1 MNRQQKRALG
11 HQTRKEGVPA
21 QASNTLVNMVQDL
34 QNTNQQVTRLFHAYR
49 NNFNSLVVLKETLER
64 KGLLTADDFKETERL
79 YKENSEQ
86 RDVRVKEIYKQNL
99 SDEEKV
105 ELCLKD
111 FTEYKH
117 GYEKQN
123 INPIKDLGVSPN
135 VVNDYIIQK
144 GFTGMTYHT
153 YATSLGVPENM
164 LSKVVLGQSKAPTP
178 TKESQADVEV

>member
-1 MNRQQKRALG
+1 MNRQQKRMLG
-11 HQTRKEGVPA
+11 AMQRKGG
-21 QASNTLVNMVQDL
+21 ASPEAADTLVKMTQDL
-34 QNTNQQVTRLFHAYR
+34 QNTNSQVNRLFHAYR
-49 NNFNSLVVLKETLER
+49 NNFNSIVVLKETLER
-64 KGLLTADDFKETERL
+64 KGLVTAEDFKETERL

-99 SDEEKV
+99 SDDEKI

-123 INPIKDLGVSPN
+123 INPVKDLGVSPN
-135 VVNDYIIQK
+135 VVNDCLIQK

-153 YATSLGVPENM
+153 YATSLGVPEMM
-164 LSKVVLGQSKAPTP
+164 LSKTVLGQQQAPI
-178 TKESQADVEV
+178 KEKQVDA